1 MSNRLLFDDSRIS
14 HRSLAG
20 VALAVKHDIWS
31 PSFHSST
38 RIFFLWNISL
48 FLTPSL
54 KNENSTK
61 MTSADQEIDRFFAK
75 SHYCTGPVLARVRSD
90 IVDLMHTLR
99 LSIRSSQW
107 GDTSQVKLC
116 VYGGIPI
123 GSKSDYLIP
132 IQIWL
137 TSAYPID
144 PPTIY
149 VAPSDN
155 QKVLSNS
162 KIVDGTGLCY
172 CPNLAQWKPVSSSL
186 RSVVIQL
193 AKLFQ
198 SSPPLWTDVAAEEG
212 GGSHHTSKPS
222 SNGGAA
228 GQSNEGGEGENEC
241 VICWCNPK
249 DTVLVPCGHFCV
261 CSSCAANVPS
271 CPVCRAVIQF
281 RQKVYL

>member
-1 MSNRLLFDDSRIS
+1 MIVSVRTTKKKK
-14 HRSLAG
+14 G
-20 VALAVKHDIWS
+20 K
-31 PSFHSST
+31 
-38 RIFFLWNISL
+38 
-48 FLTPSL
+48 
-54 KNENSTK
+54 K
-61 MTSADQEIDRFFAK
+61 MTSADQEIDRFFSK

-107 GDTSQVKLC
+107 GETSQLKLC

-137 TSAYPID
+137 TSGYPID

-149 VAPSDN
+149 VVPSDN

-198 SSPPLWTDVAAEEG
+198 SSPPLWTDVSTNEDGSGNA
-212 GGSHHTSKPS
+212 GGSGG
-222 SNGGAA
+222 NGQQGNNAG

-261 CSSCAANVPS
+261 CGSCAANVPS